1 MDIKRIIPCLD
12 MKDGFVVKGTQFIDL
27 RQLGNPIEMAKKY
40 SDAGA
45 DELVLLDISATD
57 ENRQTRLDLV
67 KEIKQVIS
75 IPLIVGGGIKSL
87 TDIDAVLNAGA
98 DKVSIGSAAVNN
110 PNLINQAFEKYT
122 STRIVIA
129 IDAKKQQN
137 NWTVM
142 TKGGKN
148 DTGIDAIKWAQEV
161 EQRGA
166 GEILL
171 TSMDRDGV
179 KSGYD
184 IELTKAIANAVA
196 IPVIASGGVGS
207 PDDFVEVFKQTYA
220 AAGLAAS
227 IFHEE
232 TYTVADVKRLCKAS
246 EVMIREAGL

>member
-87 TDIDAVLNAGA
+87 IDIDAVLNAGA

-122 STRIVIA
+122 STRVVIA

-232 TYTVADVKRLCKAS
+232 TYTVADVKHLCKAS
-246 EVMIREAGL
+246 GVMIREAGL